1 MILEEIADRTRE
13 RIQERKREVPEREL
27 KERASGIAAAEKEK
41 NGGKFRFPFEEALRQ
56 EGMSFICEVKKRLRQ
71 KG

>member
-27 KERASGIAAAEKEK
+27 KERASGIAAA
-41 NGGKFRFPFEEALRQ
+41 
-56 EGMSFICEVKKRLRQ
+56 
-71 KG
+71 